1 MRISNINYNYPI
13 FKGRV
18 NQVPSKPANFNHNEI
33 DLLRQ
38 HNDLRVFKHHIYEY
52 KKGMRNLVLTTEK
65 AIYKP
70 EIEARLQRENIPY
83 VIRKVGEKNINV
95 FFGNEDC
102 IKIVSTFDS
111 RLNLLSPEK
120 DFMLG
125 IMLGYSGPVQYGR
138 YIKRN
143 SEAFKN

>member
-1 MRISNINYNYPI
+1 MRISNISYNYPV
-13 FKGRV
+13 FKGHV
-18 NQVPSKPANFNHNEI
+18 NQISPKSANFSHNEI
-33 DLLRQ
+33 DLMQQ

-65 AIYKP
+65 AIYRP
-70 EIEARLQRENIPY
+70 EIEARLQKENIPY
-83 VIRKVGEKNINV
+83 VIHKVGEKNINV

-102 IKIVSTFDS
+102 IKIVSTFDP

-125 IMLGYSGPVQYGR
+125 IMLGYSGPVQYER

-143 SEAFKN
+143 PGVFKN